1 MRSISPIP
9 PVPPAF
15 CLARMIAAAA
25 IRCALAR
32 FSASRA
38 SARARAC
45 RRNRRMPLPLR
56 VPLPLPR
63 RVPLPLPRRLM
74 ALGSTVALA
83 LVSSV
88 CQSSARGA
96 GIVTPAPAV
105 AVAPGVGGSRATHRG
120 WSQGGSWSSGLAAVG
135 HMVSHRVGY
144 RVIMVGSSWPHGWLQ
159 GYHG

>member
-1 MRSISPIP
+1 MFDTLMMRSISPIP

-38 SARARAC
+38 VARARAC
-45 RRNRRMPLPLR
+45 RRNRRMPLPLW

-83 LVSSV
+83 LVSSTR
-88 CQSSARGA
+88 QSSARGA

-120 WSQGGSWSSGLAAVG
+120 WLQGGSWSSGLAAVG
-135 HMVSHRVGY
+135 H
-144 RVIMVGSSWPHGWLQ
+144 HG
-159 GYHG
+159 